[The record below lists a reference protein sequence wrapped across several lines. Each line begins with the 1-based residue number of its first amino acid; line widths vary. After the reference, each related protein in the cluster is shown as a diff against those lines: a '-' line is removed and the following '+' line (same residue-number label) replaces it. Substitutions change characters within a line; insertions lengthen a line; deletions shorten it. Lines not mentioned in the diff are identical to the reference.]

1 MPIYDTPL
9 ITHDQ
14 SLDRVLNAGLPVL
27 LIAWDGR
34 RGLDS
39 GLDAA
44 LKETAR
50 RHAGKLLVARIDAA
64 ANPHSAARWGQAA
77 LPALL
82 LFKDGKPITEPVGA
96 VDPDRLEAYAQH
108 ALGQGE
114 LPRTNGHR
122 PDGASSASGT
132 ANGTGTT
139 RPITVTDAT
148 FQQEVLNSPIPVVVD
163 FWAPWCAPCRAV
175 APALERLAA
184 EFGGQVKIAK
194 VNVDENQRHAGQY
207 GIQSI
212 PTLLFVRNGQ
222 VVDRVVGALTEPVLR
237 QRVQRFVGK

>member
-27 LIAWDGR
+27 LIVWDGR

-39 GLDAA
+39 RLDTA

-50 RHAGKLLVARIDAA
+50 RHAGQLLVARLDGAD
-64 ANPHSAARWGQAA
+64 NPQTAARWGQATP
-77 LPALL
+77 PALL
-82 LFKDGKPITEPVGA
+82 LFKDGKPITEPVG
-96 VDPDRLEAYAQH
+96 DIHPDRLEAYALH

-114 LPRTNGHR
+114 LPRANRPANGQ
-122 PDGASSASGT
+122 ASG
-132 ANGTGTT
+132 AGPA
-139 RPITVTDAT
+139 RPVTVTDAT

-175 APALERLAA
+175 APVLERLAA
-184 EFGGQVKIAK
+184 DYGGKVRIAK
-194 VNVDENQRHAGQY
+194 LNVDENQRYAAQY
-207 GIQSI
+207 GVQSI

-222 VVDRVVGALTEPVLR
+222 IVDRVVGAPAEPVLR
-237 QRVQRFVGK
+237 QRIQRFVEQ

>member
-34 RGLDS
+34 RSLDS
-39 GLDAA
+39 ALDAA
-44 LKETAR
+44 LKDTAR
-50 RHAGKLLVARIDAA
+50 RHAGRLLVARIDAA

-82 LFKDGKPITEPVGA
+82 LFKDGIPMTEAIGA
-96 VDPDRLEAYAQH
+96 VSPDRLDAYALH

-122 PDGASSASGT
+122 PDGASSGP

-139 RPITVTDAT
+139 RPIPVTDTT

-184 EFGGQVKIAK
+184 DYGGKVKIAK
-194 VNVDENQRHAGQY
+194 HNVDENPRTAGQY

-222 VVDRVVGALTEPVLR
+222 IADRLVGALPEPALR
-237 QRVQRFVGK
+237 QRIRLFAG